1 MKNKSIKYILAA
13 LTLLP
18 LATSCEKDLPTYN
31 TQDAWLNFV
40 YYDYNNEPIIK
51 TEDLEDIEGITNNYY
66 SFVMASIT
74 EDKELTEDTVWI
86 EVSTMGFLSDQNRTV
101 ELEQI
106 ATEENDAVPGVHYI
120 AFNDP
125 QLLAKSYVP
134 AGANS
139 AFIPIVVLRDASLE
153 EKDAVLRFTIKD
165 NGFFKPGYQA
175 MSVQTL
181 YISGRLNQPS
191 KWSAYYCDY
200 YFGTYGQKKH
210 ELMIEWT
217 GKNWDDDYLD
227 EFFGGDPGYVDYMAH
242 WFKVKLEE
250 ENQKRVDAGLGK
262 YTEDDGTII
271 EFTYPY

>member
-1 MKNKSIKYILAA
+1 MKNKNIKCILAA
-13 LTLLP
+13 LTALP
-18 LATSCEKDLPTYN
+18 MIASCEKDLPTYN

-66 SFVMASIT
+66 SFVMASISKD
-74 EDKELTEDTVWI
+74 EELTEDTVWI

-125 QLLAKSYVP
+125 QLLSKSYVP

-139 AFIPIVVLRDASLE
+139 AYIPIVVLRDASLE
-153 EKDAVLRFTIKD
+153 EKDVVLRFTIKD
-165 NGFFKPGYQA
+165 NGIFKPGYQA

-181 YISGRLNQPS
+181 YISGRLSQPS

-200 YFGTYGQKKH
+200 YFGTYGPKKH

-227 EFFGGDPGYVDYMAH
+227 EFFGGDPGYVDYIAH

-250 ENQKRVDAGLGK
+250 ENQKRIEAGLGK

-271 EFTYPY
+271 EFTFPY

>member
-1 MKNKSIKYILAA
+1 
-13 LTLLP
+13 
-18 LATSCEKDLPTYN
+18 
-31 TQDAWLNFV
+31 
-40 YYDYNNEPIIK
+40 
-51 TEDLEDIEGITNNYY
+51 
-66 SFVMASIT
+66 
-74 EDKELTEDTVWI
+74 
-86 EVSTMGFLSDQNRTV
+86 
-101 ELEQI
+101 
-106 ATEENDAVPGVHYI
+106 
-120 AFNDP
+120 
-125 QLLAKSYVP
+125 
-134 AGANS
+134 
-139 AFIPIVVLRDASLE
+139 
-153 EKDAVLRFTIKD
+153 
-165 NGFFKPGYQA
+165 

-181 YISGRLNQPS
+181 HISGRLNQPS

>member
-1 MKNKSIKYILAA
+1 MKNRNIKCILAA
-13 LTLLP
+13 LTALP
-18 LATSCEKDLPTYN
+18 MITSCEKDLPTYN

-66 SFVMASIT
+66 SFVMASISK
-74 EDKELTEDTVWI
+74 DKELTEDTVWI

-125 QLLAKSYVP
+125 QLLSKSYVP

-139 AFIPIVVLRDASLE
+139 AYIPIVVLRDASLE

-181 YISGRLNQPS
+181 YISGRLSQPS

-200 YFGTYGQKKH
+200 YFGTYGPKKH

-227 EFFGGDPGYVDYMAH
+227 EFFGGDPGYVDYIAH

-250 ENQKRVDAGLGK
+250 ENQKRIEAGLGK

-271 EFTYPY
+271 EFTFPY